1 MKPTEANADS
11 EFADS
16 MVDIES
22 SSSTGERRTA
32 HPSTIDDPAAMRRW
46 PRYCVGMTVQVRV
59 TTQGPTR
66 MVTWEGHGTDIS
78 VGGLAVTVDSD
89 LPIGSQVA
97 VQFTLPCSDQ
107 SMTFRCFV
115 RNRDG
120 NRYGVEFIT
129 ENDVDY
135 RNAGE
140 LQSLLATMKAV

>member
-1 MKPTEANADS
+1 
-11 EFADS
+11 
-16 MVDIES
+16 
-22 SSSTGERRTA
+22 
-32 HPSTIDDPAAMRRW
+32 
-46 PRYCVGMTVQVRV
+46 
-59 TTQGPTR
+59 